1 MLKFEKVNND
11 DNSVSYL
18 YFPEGREPS
27 GKITINKNDGTV
39 VEQIVAKSDEFKRYF
54 FHMYEK
60 IEEFIE
66 NNQFEE
72 KGTIMWY

>member
-11 DNSVSYL
+11 ENFVSYL
-18 YFPEGREPS
+18 YFPEGKEDG
-27 GKITINKNDGTV
+27 GKITINKKDGTV

-54 FHMYEK
+54 FHMFEK

-66 NNQFEE
+66 NNKFEE